1 MPRAP
6 LVLCASALLLMTL
19 PACGSLSEHDRYA
32 IEPYYDNVYPT
43 APHYG
48 DPFVGG
54 GGPRRR

>member
-32 IEPYYDNVYPT
+32 IEPYFDNVYQT
-43 APHYG
+43 APQYG
-48 DPFVGG
+48 DNMFHD